1 MGRRLADLL
10 EALRAAGKQ
19 VRVRD
24 GRLLVG
30 PPPVEDE
37 LLALVRQH
45 RDELV
50 AYLTA
55 ERHDVIELA
64 RALLERGAIPSRPL
78 ATARGRV
85 ENPRRVV
92 AALIAAAR
100 FRLSPESR
108 AAVEAELSAI
118 LDALREATAL

>member
-1 MGRRLADLL
+1 MGRHLADLL

-45 RDELV
+45 RDELI

-64 RALLERGAIPSRPL
+64 RALLERGAVPARPL
-78 ATARGRV
+78 ETARGRV
-85 ENPRRVV
+85 ENPQRVV
-92 AALIAAAR
+92 RALVAVSR
-100 FRLSPESR
+100 YRLSPESR
-108 AAVEAELSAI
+108 AAVEAELAAI
-118 LDALREATAL
+118 LAALRATAL